1 MKEIPQRS
9 LKVFLC
15 YYNVITIT
23 LTYNIITVA
32 RWENPIELYDSTS
45 IKNKF
50 TADYFMNFH
59 LAYLVFVIT
68 FCSSFYLILMKLFVS
83 DASWKRPAEAYLQPF
98 FAKIIKN
105 MSFFNVPKFHFLISF
120 VFFLPAFI
128 RGNYDDSVDDKFH
141 SEILY
146 VLIRFKFNLVR
157 LFKEMLK
164 SRMKNDRKRHSEL
177 QSQRV
182 MITYPH
188 FKKLFDFLKNVT
200 LVSMDI

>member
-15 YYNVITIT
+15 YYNVITVT

-50 TADYFMNFH
+50 TADYLMNFH
-59 LAYLVFVIT
+59 LAYLVFVIS
-68 FCSSFYLILMKLFVS
+68 FCCSFYLILMKLFVS

-105 MSFFNVPKFHFLISF
+105 MCFFNVPKFYFLISF
-120 VFFLPAFI
+120 VFFNQPS
-128 RGNYDDSVDDKFH
+128 SVVIMTTPLMINSTQKF
-141 SEILY
+141 SMFWY
-146 VLIRFKFNLVR
+146 VSNSTSWGC
-157 LFKEMLK
+157 LK
-164 SRMKNDRKRHSEL
+164 RC
-177 QSQRV
+177 
-182 MITYPH
+182 
-188 FKKLFDFLKNVT
+188 
-200 LVSMDI
+200 

>member
-32 RWENPIELYDSTS
+32 RWENPIELYGSTS

-120 VFFLPAFI
+120 VFFYQPS
-128 RGNYDDSVDDKFH
+128 SVVIMTTPLMINSTQKF
-141 SEILY
+141 SMFWY
-146 VLIRFKFNLVR
+146 VSNSTSWGC
-157 LFKEMLK
+157 LK
-164 SRMKNDRKRHSEL
+164 RC
-177 QSQRV
+177 
-182 MITYPH
+182 
-188 FKKLFDFLKNVT
+188 
-200 LVSMDI
+200 